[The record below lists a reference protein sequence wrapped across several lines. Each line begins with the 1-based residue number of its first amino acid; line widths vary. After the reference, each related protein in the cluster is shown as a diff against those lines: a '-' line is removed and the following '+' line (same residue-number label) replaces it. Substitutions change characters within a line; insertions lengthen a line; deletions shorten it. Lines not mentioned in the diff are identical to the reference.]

1 MKSTTKAHLA
11 LFTVALIYGINYIVA
26 KDVMTGYIG
35 PRGFVFMRVL
45 GATALFWLFNAFVYK
60 STTKIERKDWP
71 RLLLSGFFGVGAN
84 QMLFFEGLHLSTPIN
99 TSVIMVVTPVLV
111 LVMSAL
117 IEKETLKPLRVLG
130 IILGGAGALYL
141 ILGRGPTG
149 LFDAKTALGNTMV
162 FFNAAFFAI
171 YLIIVKPLLVKYDAV
186 QIAKWSFFS
195 GMLFVVPFGFNQFGA
210 IDLSTWTP
218 LVYTQVAFVII
229 ATTFIAYLFN
239 IYALK
244 NLNSTTVSTYIYLQ
258 PLLATF
264 GALSFGKDEL
274 TLRIVF
280 AAALIFAGVYLVSFS
295 KK

>member
-1 MKSTTKAHLA
+1 MQPRTKAHLA
-11 LFTVALIYGINYIVA
+11 LFTVAVIYGINYIVA
-26 KDVMTGYIG
+26 KEVMNGYIG
-35 PRGFVFMRVL
+35 PRGFIFMRVI
-45 GATALFWLFNAFVYK
+45 GASILFWTFNAFVYK
-60 STTKIERKDWP
+60 SATRIDKKDWP

-84 QMLFFEGLHLSTPIN
+84 QLLFFEGLHLSTPIN

-117 IEKETLKPLRVLG
+117 IEKERIKPLRVFG
-130 IILGGAGALYL
+130 ILLGGGGALYL

-149 LFDAKTALGNTMV
+149 LLNADTALGNAMV
-162 FFNAAFFAI
+162 FLNATFFAV

-195 GMLFVVPFGFNQFGA
+195 GMLFVIPVGFGQFTA
-210 IDLSTWTP
+210 IDLSTWTTV
-218 LVYTQVAFVII
+218 VYAQATFVVV

-244 NLNSTTVSTYIYLQ
+244 TLHSTTVSIYIYLQ
-258 PLLATF
+258 PLLATL
-264 GALSFGKDEL
+264 GALVFAKDVL
-274 TLRIVF
+274 TWRIAI

-295 KK
+295 KR